1 MLVEQ
6 NEGPLRDRLVE
17 HTTQQ
22 GAQRAVVD
30 RPDTRHYGKTRIG
43 DPGCMRRYI
52 RGLWCGR
59 RSLQVCGVWPSSSA
73 PARALRTVN
82 TRQHLACSVL
92 PAVLNPC
99 GLWRRQTLGVIE
111 CHTHGISRVPGSRQM
126 RLQPARIPCVHSRP
140 SPICR
145 SLERASTSS
154 PSACLRAHRRGAS
167 GLMT

>member
-82 TRQHLACSVL
+82 TKQHSQQCPTRCAQSMRPVAQADSWCDQMSYTRDQQGPGEPSDAFAACTH
-92 PAVLNPC
+92 
-99 GLWRRQTLGVIE
+99 TL
-111 CHTHGISRVPGSRQM
+111 CAQSALTHMSGTRT
-126 RLQPARIPCVHSRP
+126 RIY
-140 SPICR
+140 
-145 SLERASTSS
+145 L
-154 PSACLRAHRRGAS
+154 
-167 GLMT
+167 

>member
-1 MLVEQ
+1 M
-6 NEGPLRDRLVE
+6 RDRLVE

-59 RSLQVCGVWPSSSA
+59 RSLQVCGVCPSSSA

-82 TRQHLACSVL
+82 TKQHLACSVL

-99 GLWRRQTLGVIE
+99 GLWRRQTLGVIQ
-111 CHTHGISRVPGSRQM
+111 CHTHGISRVPGSRQS
-126 RLQPARIPCVHSRP
+126 RLQPAHIPCVCTVGPHPYVGHSNAHLP
-140 SPICR
+140 
-145 SLERASTSS
+145 LALLRASELIGE
-154 PSACLRAHRRGAS
+154 ARAA
-167 GLMT
+167 L